1 MWGSLVRA
9 QAGPQNKNIMKIAVT
24 GGCGFI
30 GSSFVNYLINV
41 KGFDKKNLLVIDKL
55 TYASNRNLIDL
66 DIPFLKKDICDVT
79 LEDVFDANY
88 IVNFAAESHVDKSIE
103 NGLPFIKTNVEGT
116 FNLLEVARKIK
127 GFKKFVQISTD
138 EVYGD
143 MDTQKMTSATEESK
157 IHPSSYY
164 SATKASSDHLV
175 LSAGRTYGLPIL
187 ITRTCNNFGRNQHQ
201 EKFLPTVYRSIKS
214 EIPVPIYGDGEQIRE
229 WIWVEDNVKLV
240 YDLMISEIGIWNI
253 GSGDEWSNKEIINEI
268 SKIIGKPVNF
278 KYVEDRPGHDRRYSL
293 NTTKLELKMKNSV
306 LTEKSLKKYL
316 KELYS

>member
-1 MWGSLVRA
+1 
-9 QAGPQNKNIMKIAVT
+9 MKIVVT

-30 GSSFVNYLINV
+30 GSSFVNYLVNV
-41 KGFDKKNLLVIDKL
+41 KSVAKENLLVIDKL
-55 TYASNRNLIDL
+55 TYASNRDSIVMG
-66 DIPFLKKDICDVT
+66 IPFLQKDICDVT
-79 LEDVFDANY
+79 LEDIKDADY

-116 FNLLEVARKIK
+116 FNLLEIARKID
-127 GFKKFVQISTD
+127 GLKKFVQISTD

-143 MDTQKMTSATEESK
+143 MDTLKKPSAEESSK
-157 IHPSSYY
+157 ICPSSYY
-164 SATKASSDHLV
+164 SATKASADHLV
-175 LSAGRTYGLPIL
+175 LSASRTYGLPIL
-187 ITRTCNNFGRNQHQ
+187 ITRTCNNFGKHQHK
-201 EKFLPTVYRSIKS
+201 EKFLPTVYRSIRA

-268 SKIIGKPVNF
+268 GKIIGKPVNF

-306 LTEKSLKKYL
+306 LTEKSLEKYL